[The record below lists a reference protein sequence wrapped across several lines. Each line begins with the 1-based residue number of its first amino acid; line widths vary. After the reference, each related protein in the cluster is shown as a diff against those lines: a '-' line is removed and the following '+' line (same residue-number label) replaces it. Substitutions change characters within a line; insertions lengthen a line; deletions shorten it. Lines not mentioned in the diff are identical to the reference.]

1 MKPDEQIKALR
12 YCADSK
18 GPCSECPGWTGKY
31 DDDCMVFHIRQAAD
45 LIEQLTA
52 ENAELRRDSEA
63 LYAALDVGTV
73 AMERRGEA
81 DG

>member
-1 MKPDEQIKALR
+1 ML
-12 YCADSK
+12 
-18 GPCSECPGWTGKY
+18 
-31 DDDCMVFHIRQAAD
+31 FHIRQAAD

>member
-12 YCADSK
+12 YCANSK

-45 LIEQLTA
+45 TIEKL
-52 ENAELRRDSEA
+52 LSEVKRLKPYEQA
-63 LYAALDVGTV
+63 IDQILKPDNDEMMGRT
-73 AMERRGEA
+73 R
-81 DG
+81 

>member
-12 YCADSK
+12 YCANSK

-45 LIEQLTA
+45 TIEKLLA
-52 ENAELRRDSEA
+52 E
-63 LYAALDVGTV
+63 V
-73 AMERRGEA
+73 ERLKPYEQAIDQIMKPDNDEMMGRTR
-81 DG
+81 

>member
-12 YCADSK
+12 YCANSK

-31 DDDCMVFHIRQAAD
+31 DEDCMVFHMRQAAD

-63 LYAALDVGTV
+63 LCAVLDVGTV
-73 AMERRGEA
+73 AMERRGKA